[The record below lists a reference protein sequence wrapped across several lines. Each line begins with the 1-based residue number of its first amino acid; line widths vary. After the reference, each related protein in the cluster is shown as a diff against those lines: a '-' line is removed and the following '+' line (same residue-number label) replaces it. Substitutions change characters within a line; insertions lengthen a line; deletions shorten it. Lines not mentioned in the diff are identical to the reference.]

1 MCSREVPLCSVE
13 CFLGSFVFCLFG
25 FACLHCAASVST
37 AAARR
42 REMSWWKGLCTL
54 PPPPSGE
61 HLHSLPVMFA
71 RTAHTGL
78 DLNHKSETRCS
89 MFPLAGDLQN
99 GRLDSQPCLALF
111 FVQRF
116 AGWLLGGY
124 GSFCVERSIKFSSNV
139 ARVTVIG
146 TFNHSFSSL
155 IPSQSLVTLPLP
167 LLCDGYDSSE
177 A

>member
-1 MCSREVPLCSVE
+1 MFCGVFFGFLCFLFGWFCLPSLCSQREHCCCSKEGDELVE
-13 CFLGSFVFCLFG
+13 RPVH
-25 FACLHCAASVST
+25 FAAPSKWGTFAFTASNVCQNCSHWPRPKPQVRDTLQHVS
-37 AAARR
+37 
-42 REMSWWKGLCTL
+42 S
-54 PPPPSGE
+54 
-61 HLHSLPVMFA
+61 
-71 RTAHTGL
+71 
-78 DLNHKSETRCS
+78 
-89 MFPLAGDLQN
+89 AGNLQN
-99 GRLDSQPCLALF
+99 GLLDSQPCLALF

-146 TFNHSFSSL
+146 TLNHSFSSL

-167 LLCDGYDSSE
+167 FLCDGYDSSE